1 MAEMPKEGFLKI
13 TAPKRPSVNSSQRAA
28 LIRKANALFNAG
40 SIAPARKV
48 FVALG
53 YTDGMIRLG
62 DYYYRNADFFEAY
75 RMYSLAPSP
84 AKLSY
89 MIERM
94 AGVVR
99 EWIIESPQDQI
110 P

>member
-1 MAEMPKEGFLKI
+1 MAQMPKEGFLKI

-40 SIAPARKV
+40 RIAPARKV
-48 FVALG
+48 FVALDC
-53 YTDGMIRLG
+53 TDGIIRLG

-84 AKLSY
+84 AKLAY
-89 MIERM
+89 MVERM
-94 AGVVR
+94 AAIVR
-99 EWIIESPQDQI
+99 QWMLESSQDPI